1 MLWCC
6 GASHLN
12 VVMLWCTTSHLNV
25 VMLWCTTTTG
35 MLWCCGALP
44 HTWMLW
50 CCGAL
55 PHLNVVM
62 LWCTT
67 PPKCCGELNP
77 PECCDVVVHYPPPE
91 CCDVVVFNW
100 VPHQPRI
107 IPHQP
112 VNISEDYRH
121 IYCSYCVLNFFV
133 QSTTNIEVNDFANYL
148 GIFIFSWFR

>member
-1 MLWCC
+1 MMYD
-6 GASHLN
+6 
-12 VVMLWCTTSHLNV
+12 VMLWCK
-25 VMLWCTTTTG
+25 
-35 MLWCCGALP
+35 LP
-44 HTWMLW
+44 HLMLLCCYELPLLE

-62 LWCTT
+62 LWSTT
-67 PPKCCGELNP
+67 P

-121 IYCSYCVLNFFV
+121 IYCSFCVLNFFV

-148 GIFIFSWFR
+148 GIFIFS